1 MESTNMKM
9 SALAIACLIGLG
21 ACAKKAEAPV
31 AAEPAVTQDIVDS
44 EGNEP
49 AEAAAPETAADAA
62 VRKAYSPYTGK
73 GPAAAPPNFG
83 KSERPTHVFFGDTH
97 HHTMNSGDAFMAG
110 NRLSPEQAYRFARGE
125 EVV

>member
-9 SALAIACLIGLG
+9 TALAIACLLGLG

-73 GPAAAPPNFG
+73 GPAAAAAEFRQKRAPVACVSSVIPITT
-83 KSERPTHVFFGDTH
+83 P
-97 HHTMNSGDAFMAG
+97 
-110 NRLSPEQAYRFARGE
+110 
-125 EVV
+125 